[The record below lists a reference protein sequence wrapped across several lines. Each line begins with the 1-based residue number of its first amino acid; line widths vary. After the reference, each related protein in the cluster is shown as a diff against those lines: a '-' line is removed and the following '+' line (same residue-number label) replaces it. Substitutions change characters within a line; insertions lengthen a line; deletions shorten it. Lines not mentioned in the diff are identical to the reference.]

1 MSRGLDACI
10 FDLDGVLT
18 DTADLH
24 FKSWRRL
31 GRELGYELSSEKNRE
46 LKGVSRA
53 GSLDLILKWAGRVL
67 DDGEKQRLMD
77 RKNQWYL
84 SEIENLGEK
93 DQLPGAA
100 AFLDQ
105 LDRNNIPYGLGSGS
119 KNARTIVKKIGLAHR
134 FNWVVDG
141 TDVQKGKPDPEVFLK
156 AASLMDCEIANTIVF
171 EDSVAGLI
179 AARKGGF
186 IAVGFGTDA
195 NLSDHAH
202 FVIDSWEKTSLDEI
216 RALVAEIN

>member
-1 MSRGLDACI
+1 MPGGLEACI

-31 GRELGYELSSEKNRE
+31 GRELGYELSPEKNRE

-53 GSLDLILKWAGRVL
+53 GSLDLILKWAGREL
-67 DDGEKQRLMD
+67 DAGKKQQLMD

-100 AFLDQ
+100 SFLDQ

-134 FNWVVDG
+134 FKWVVDG
-141 TDVQKGKPDPEVFLK
+141 TDVQKSKPDPEVFVK
-156 AASLMDCEIANTIVF
+156 AANLMGCKICNTAVF

-186 IAVGFGTDA
+186 IAVGFGTDS
-195 NLSDHAH
+195 NLSDHAD
-202 FVIDSWEKTSLDEI
+202 FVVENWEKTSLDEI
-216 RALVAEIN
+216 GALIAELN